1 MSSHSYRIR
10 RATLSD
16 MTAVRDLTRQAYAK
30 WVAVIGREPR
40 PMTVDFGQALSS
52 HQIDLFEHE
61 GELIGLIEMIP
72 RGDHLLIEN
81 VAVRETWQGKGIGSA
96 ALDHAATV
104 ARKLGLPELRLYTNA
119 AFASN
124 LLFYGRKGFTE
135 TTREQLSDGGTMVH
149 FAKPVS

>member
-1 MSSHSYRIR
+1 
-10 RATLSD
+10 

-40 PMTVDFGQALSS
+40 PMTADFGQALSS

-72 RGDHLLIEN
+72 RGDHLLVEN
-81 VAVRETWQGKGIGSA
+81 VAVRETWQGKGIGSE
-96 ALDHAATV
+96 ALDHAEKT
-104 ARKLGLPELRLYTNA
+104 ARNLGLRELRLYTNA

-124 LLFYGRKGFTE
+124 LQYYRRKGFTE
-135 TTREQLSDGGTMVH
+135 TAREPLSDGGTMVH
-149 FAKPVS
+149 FAKAVS